1 MVLVTNAQNTQL
13 PLPDFYNSDNVVHD
27 DRWIDYD
34 ALQTA
39 ATDWRAQHGI
49 KAASTDRFKI
59 GLLAIDVQNTFCHPK
74 GELFVAG
81 MAGDGAVEDSVR
93 LVEFIYRNL
102 GVLSGIS
109 CTLDTHRMFAV
120 FHPAF
125 LVDEQGNHPAPFTQ
139 VTNAEVK
146 AGAWKPSPFA
156 ASALRANLMALERH
170 LDHYTAELERAG
182 RYALTIWPYHGVLGD
197 RGHTLVSGLA
207 EAANFHGLVRGA
219 QPGIEVKGTD
229 PLVENYSVL
238 GPEVRQLFNGAPVE
252 RNTRFVEQ
260 LLRYDALVIAGQ
272 AKSHCVAWTIDDLLS
287 EILAKDPELARKVYL
302 MEDCTT
308 SIVVKDPS
316 GGVIHDYGPEADAA
330 FDKFRDAGMH
340 VVKSTDPI
348 QSWPNIQL

>member
-1 MVLVTNAQNTQL
+1 MTTQL
-13 PLPDFYNSDNVVHD
+13 PLPGFYSPDNVVAD
-27 DRWIDYD
+27 DRWIDY
-34 ALQTA
+34 AGLQQA
-39 ATDWRAQHGI
+39 AVDWRTRHGI
-49 KAASTDRFKI
+49 KAASTDQFKL
-59 GLLAIDVQNTFCHPK
+59 GVLAIDVQNTFCHPK
-74 GELFVAG
+74 GELYVGG
-81 MAGDGAVEDSVR
+81 MSGTGAVDDSRR

-102 GVLSGIS
+102 GVISGIS

-120 FHPAF
+120 FHAAF

-139 VTNAEVK
+139 VTNADVR
-146 AGAWKPSPFA
+146 AGVWKPSPFA
-156 ASALRANLMALERH
+156 ASALGVNLMALQRH
-170 LDHYTAELERAG
+170 LVHYTAELEQAG

-207 EAANFHGLVRGA
+207 EAANFHGLVRGV
-219 QPGIEVKGTD
+219 QPGIEVKGTN

-238 GPEVRQLFNGAPVE
+238 GPEVRQLFDGTPVE

-260 LLRYDALVIAGQ
+260 LLRYDALVITGQ

-302 MEDCTT
+302 LEDCTT

-316 GGVIHDYGPEADAA
+316 GGVAYDYGPDADMA
-330 FDKFRDAGMH
+330 FAKFRGAGMH

-348 QSWPNIQL
+348 DTWPDLNMQ